1 VDRREALR
9 RMTQGYIERMAT
21 NQPVHAWPRL

>member
-9 RMTQGYIERMAT
+9 RMTEGYIERMAT
-21 NQPVHAWPRL
+21 NKPAHDWPEL

>member
-21 NQPVHAWPRL
+21 NLPAHSWPGL